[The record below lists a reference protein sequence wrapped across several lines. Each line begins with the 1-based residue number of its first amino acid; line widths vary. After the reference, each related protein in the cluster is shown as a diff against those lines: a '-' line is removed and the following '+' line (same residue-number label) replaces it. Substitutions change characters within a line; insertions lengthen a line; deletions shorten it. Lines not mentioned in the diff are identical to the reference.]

1 MNDQFDLSNE
11 TFWKWDDDF
20 NRNKMDISFSQHA
33 LHGWQECRRRTEAK
47 LDAQARELKAQIAI
61 DAQLVRNNDSL
72 RDENERLKELLR
84 EGLGFAD
91 GSKSDNAG
99 EEYTR
104 LLDEYCERTRKELK

>member
-84 EGLGFAD
+84 EGVR
-91 GSKSDNAG
+91 SDITFLEY
-99 EEYTR
+99 EEW
-104 LLDEYCERTRKELK
+104 CERTREALKQ